1 MSNRFM
7 FSKTLADSDL
17 FKHNGIKELL
27 NYISEKDADLNNVKV
42 LIKKANR
49 ELRTDSRHLF
59 IRKASSQNKEAVS
72 RICMTR
78 R

>member
-27 NYISEKDADLNNVKV
+27 NYISEKDAELNRVKV
-42 LIKKANR
+42 LIKKVNR

-59 IRKASSQNKEAVS
+59 IRKASSRNKEAISLICVS
-72 RICMTR
+72 TR
-78 R
+78 